1 MKSLIQVKFK
11 LHKFILGL
19 WAISISCFVGCGD
32 SDALTNNP
40 PVDNDDT
47 PPIGTYVLPNFQ
59 SPVHYPGIAIYTADM
74 AKDRSTEVNSEWVI
88 RKSQNVNVSSEII
101 RNGFNALHKI
111 TFKKI
116 VANTDYVEFV
126 MALHGKLV
134 NRVPV
139 PEVFVNN
146 LTGISF
152 RAVSYQTPIVL
163 RVEAYNIDGLLL
175 KSETFQ
181 VSKEA
186 MQTYTMLT
194 NNQQL
199 HHIKF
204 KVSGSDQDNSG
215 FTDGAI
221 GIDDVYLTNNSSV
234 AFQPPTSDTQFLNWL
249 KTASIN
255 YFLWNYRDIGGGMG
269 VVLEASDETN
279 KVALSGIGYAYAVY
293 ILAEQENLI
302 PSSVARERILSML
315 RWQEAQNWFDG
326 TDGVYGFP
334 YHYFDSSGNGL
345 YSSSP
350 EAVSTIDWAMCAAGI
365 RTIRQKYASDSQI
378 VNICN
383 TLLNRPQWTQTI
395 HANPADSYKFGR
407 ITKGFSS
414 AGVKNGQ
421 VWGDAFSEE
430 TEIIYLEALASGQVN
445 NIDLSRIY
453 RQQKNG
459 FYVSWFGSG
468 FTYNWMQLWTGDVEP
483 YRTNSILAYQSD
495 ATTATNKFGQSY
507 MGLTACATISDMESN
522 GFANWNRYIGNQ
534 GSSVSGAT
542 SAEVIQISPAPYG
555 AALAIPFTP
564 SAAIQSLKNYVAL
577 GYYHPLLGLPDNVR
591 INQLPANVSVPIPNW
606 NSFDINIGP
615 IALAISQYQQ
625 NTIAQYYLN
634 DPAVSSSLQNL
645 INSF

>member
-1 MKSLIQVKFK
+1 MRNLIQMNCK
-11 LHKFILGL
+11 LHGFILGL
-19 WAISISCFVGCGD
+19 FLVAMGTIVACSD
-32 SDALTNNP
+32 SDALTNDP
-40 PVDNDDT
+40 PINTDDT
-47 PPIGTYVLPNFQ
+47 PIIGSYVLPNLQ
-59 SPVHYPGIAIYTADM
+59 APVHYPGIAIYTADM

-88 RKSQNVNVSSEII
+88 RKSQNTTTSSEII

-116 VANTDYVEFV
+116 VASTDYMEFV

-139 PEVFVNN
+139 PDAFVNN

-152 RAVSYQTPIVL
+152 RAVSYQTPITL
-163 RVEAYNIDGLLL
+163 RVEALNIEGALI

-181 VSKEA
+181 VSKET
-186 MQTYTMLT
+186 MKTFTMLT

-204 KVSGSDQDNSG
+204 KVLGSDQDMSTFIN
-215 FTDGAI
+215 GAI
-221 GIDDVYLTNNSSV
+221 GIDDVYLTNNSNFV
-234 AFQPPTSDTQFLNWL
+234 FQPPTSDTQFLNWL

-255 YFLWNYRDIGGGMG
+255 YFLWNYRDIGGGLG
-269 VVLEASDETN
+269 VVLEGSDETN
-279 KVALSGIGYAYAVY
+279 RVALSGIGYAYAIY

-302 PSSVARERILSML
+302 SSAVARDRVLSML
-315 RWQEAQNWFDG
+315 KWQEAQNWFDG
-326 TDGVYGFP
+326 TDGIYGFP
-334 YHYFDSSGNGL
+334 YHYFDKNGNGL
-345 YSSSP
+345 YNTSP

-378 VNICN
+378 VALCN
-383 TLLNRPQWTQTI
+383 TLLNRPQWSQTI
-395 HANPADSYKFGR
+395 HNNSGDSYKFGR

-414 AGVKNGQ
+414 SGIKNGQ

-445 NIDLSRIY
+445 NLDLNRIY

-468 FTYNWMQLWTGDVEP
+468 FTYNWLQLWTGDIEP
-483 YRTNSILAYQSD
+483 YKTSSTLAYQSD
-495 ATTATNKFGQSY
+495 ASTATSKFGQSY
-507 MGLTACATISDMESN
+507 MGLTACATISSMENN
-522 GFANWNRYIGNQ
+522 GFAKWDRYIGNQ
-534 GSSVSGAT
+534 GSSVSGA
-542 SAEVIQISPAPYG
+542 SSSEVIQISPAPYG
-555 AALAIPFTP
+555 AALALPFTTT
-564 SAAIQSLKNYVAL
+564 AAIQSLRNYVAL

-591 INQLPANVSVPIPNW
+591 IKQLPTNVSVPLPNW

-625 NTIAQYYLN
+625 NTIAQHYLN
-634 DPAVSSSLQNL
+634 DPAVALSLQNL